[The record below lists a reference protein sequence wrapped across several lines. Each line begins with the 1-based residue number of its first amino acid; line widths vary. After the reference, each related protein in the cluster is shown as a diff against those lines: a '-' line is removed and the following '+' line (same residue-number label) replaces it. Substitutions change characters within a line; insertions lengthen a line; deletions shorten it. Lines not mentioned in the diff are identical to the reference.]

1 MQCNID
7 QRGKVARLITGL
19 LCVLAGGVLIVLA
32 FMEAG
37 SSWLLTGIGLVCLA
51 GGVFQIYEAW
61 SGWCVMRAM
70 GFKTPM

>member
-1 MQCNID
+1 MTIPLFFPI
-7 QRGKVARLITGL
+7 VVGL
-19 LCVLAGGVLIVLA
+19 GFDPVWFGVLIVLA